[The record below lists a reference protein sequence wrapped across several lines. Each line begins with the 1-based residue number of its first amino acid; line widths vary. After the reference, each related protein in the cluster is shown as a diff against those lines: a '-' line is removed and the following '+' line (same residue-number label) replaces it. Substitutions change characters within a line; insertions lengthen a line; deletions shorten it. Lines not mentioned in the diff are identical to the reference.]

1 MATWG
6 PVTVAGSG
14 SWYMSGGGTT
24 NHEAFAFQPQSAAPN
39 SGALL
44 TEVVVYN
51 ETTIW
56 GNTPTYLVG
65 VQVVDLNGNPTSD
78 VISGFFNSNGV

>member
-6 PVTVAGSG
+6 PVTVTGSG
-14 SWYMSGGGTT
+14 GWYMSGGGTT

-39 SGALL
+39 SGAVL
-44 TEVVVYN
+44 TKVAVFN

-56 GNTPTYLVG
+56 GNTATYLVD
-65 VQVVDLNGNPTSD
+65 VEVVDINGNPSAD
-78 VISGFFNSNGV
+78 IISGFFNSDGV